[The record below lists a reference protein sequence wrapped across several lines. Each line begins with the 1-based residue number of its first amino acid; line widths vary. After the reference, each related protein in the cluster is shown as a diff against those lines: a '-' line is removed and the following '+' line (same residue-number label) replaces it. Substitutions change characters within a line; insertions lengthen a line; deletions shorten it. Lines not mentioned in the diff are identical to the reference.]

1 MSAFITGDK
10 ELLRKVSQLEQIQID
25 RVMKKQAEVVRAAA
39 VYLVPVETGE
49 LRSSIH
55 TDVTHQ
61 DGGTQGVVYT
71 NKAYG
76 PYVELG
82 TGPVGQ
88 ADHAGISP
96 EVSISYRQTG
106 WTYYDKRNG
115 QFVRTQGQ
123 PARPYMYPALKN
135 NEQKVIRGFRE
146 GVDKEIQKVV
156 RR

>member
-71 NKAYG
+71 NKAYA
-76 PYVELG
+76 PYVEFG

>member
-39 VYLVPVETGE
+39 VYLVSVDTGE